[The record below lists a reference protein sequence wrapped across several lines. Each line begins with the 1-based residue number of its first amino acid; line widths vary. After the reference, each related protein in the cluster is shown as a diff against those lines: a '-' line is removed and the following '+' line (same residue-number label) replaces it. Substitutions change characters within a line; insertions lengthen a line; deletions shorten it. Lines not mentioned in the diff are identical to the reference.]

1 MRHRRR
7 ESSPLKAPQG
17 SSLKNSIFLEKIQF
31 GPELNNNTERD
42 RPKEKNIHNDGEEK
56 MYMAGRPKLFR
67 SAKADIE
74 KVVISKIDEINT
86 HIFAR
91 GHSRILVFNVIY
103 NIEKA

>member
-42 RPKEKNIHNDGEEK
+42 RLKKKNIHNDGEEK
-56 MYMAGRPKLFR
+56 MYTSGALNFSGPSRP
-67 SAKADIE
+67 
-74 KVVISKIDEINT
+74 ISK
-86 HIFAR
+86 
-91 GHSRILVFNVIY
+91 SRHFENY
-103 NIEKA
+103 